1 MPEEPVDPAPQQ
13 PPHADEAAAFPSL
26 MELAQLMPQ
35 YEMHEIIGIGGMGA
49 VYKARQ
55 IALDRWAAI
64 KVLPSAAAQN
74 PEDVQRFIKE
84 ARAMAKLVHPHIVA
98 VFDFGQTYMHHL
110 FLVMEFVEGYDLHQR
125 TRRGEITKERARE
138 VIAQLCDALQFAHD
152 RGVAHRDIKPANIL
166 ITDDWKVKVA
176 DFGLARDLSA
186 QAHPDEVE
194 YGTPDYTA
202 PERLIIGA
210 PVDHRADIY
219 SLGVVIHEMLT
230 GKTPTAAGKDAAKG
244 LPEGFASVIS
254 KCLMSEPGQRYQKAS
269 EVKVALLTATA
280 DNNRSAATTAE
291 ASPSTRHATKRG
303 AVAAGQPA
311 PESLEGYSTYK
322 PSPFDQVKRFL
333 GPLGWAAA
341 CVVLIAIFASAF
353 FKDKGNEEPAKK
365 ASEPAKV
372 VQDTPAPEPA
382 KPAPEKKP
390 EAEPLTMPA
399 VTPEPPAPAMA
410 TAKPTL
416 PEPDKPVTPPAPPQ
430 PLADS
435 APYSV
440 PEGEAGEVAKLAG
453 HKMPVHA
460 VSLLSDQRRVL
471 SASSDGT
478 LRMWDLATQKEI
490 MKIDAGVDQL
500 TRLQVT
506 PDETL
511 VMVYGFRLDK
521 AAFIDLTRGS
531 VTHSAQFPNEQ
542 LAGMVY
548 VPGTKTV
555 VACGS
560 NTEGVDNLWVW
571 KPGQDEK
578 FTLVEAFKGRPY
590 GLGLMP
596 DGREVGINASELTDV
611 EKKRY
616 NSATTRYATD
626 TGVMTRLEGKAV
638 YYITRFFGK
647 PGDAKMVVAGPTP
660 RVITLPD
667 FQVLGALPPAP
678 KEGPF
683 LISGAL
689 VDGDRLALTGWTD
702 NTLRAYEVASG
713 EEVWRQTTPGP
724 VTDMAVN
731 KDSRWAVLGTRHK
744 DGQNQGA
751 GDFDLLVWRL
761 PKWSGLQSDTALQ
774 ITVNTQMVEL
784 EKHDAELADLRQKLR
799 EHSPPPVRADLEAEH
814 QKLDTMYVTA
824 LKRDYPRLSPTEQLA
839 YREEI
844 ERVTQKG
851 PLPAAGT
858 EFTLVQP
865 LQKMR
870 GIYRKQLETLQ
881 TTHDEAV
888 KVAREAAGKLLN
900 ALQEKRSSAG
910 DRVGALRVKAVL
922 REWSEEVVDGTTQ
935 NTNAASSPPTATS
948 AQGGLTGTPT
958 KRPAQTGSVIAI
970 QRKQV
975 NSIPNSFPPHMGL
988 IPKDL
993 GQVVAVTGGNR
1004 HAYALLPNGNIR
1016 GWGPGTEMDVS
1027 AVKDVVQMDCN
1038 GDCTVALMG
1047 DGKAAAWVVG
1057 SGEAPKI
1064 WTPSGSQVP
1073 VRVHAG
1079 QSSSGFVSLSDGSLV
1094 PMGDPKSTP
1103 PGDLG
1108 QIKQLIT
1115 IPGLG
1120 WCALRGRDGTP
1131 AYWGETKAP
1140 VLPLPG
1146 DLRDL
1151 ISLSIGGNFGVAL
1164 QRDGTMTGWGQLAND
1179 QRYRIRKFTAAT
1191 KVYHD
1196 YASRVFPVHRS
1207 DHSWE
1212 LATNPSVPEYEAEDG
1227 VGLLEGR
1234 LRGSIDAVFGDDF
1247 VVALRP

>member
-1 MPEEPVDPAPQQ
+1 
-13 PPHADEAAAFPSL
+13 

-35 YEMHEIIGIGGMGA
+35 YEMHEIVGIGGMGA

-110 FLVMEFVEGYDLHQR
+110 FLVMEFVEGCDLHHR
-125 TRRGEITKERARE
+125 TRKGEITKERARE

-210 PVDHRADIY
+210 KVDHRADIY

-230 GKTPTAAGKDAAKG
+230 GKTPTAAGKDAGKG

-254 KCLMSEPGQRYQKAS
+254 KCLMSDPEERYQKAS

-280 DNNRSAATTAE
+280 EGNRSDTKTAD
-291 ASPSTRHATKRG
+291 ASSTSTKHATKRG
-303 AVAAGQPA
+303 AAPTAHPA
-311 PESLEGYSTYK
+311 PDSLEDYSTYR
-322 PSPFDQVKRFL
+322 PSPFASVKRFL

-341 CVVLIAIFASAF
+341 CVVLVVVFAGVLL
-353 FKDKGNEEPAKK
+353 KDKVSVEEPK
-365 ASEPAKV
+365 STPEPAKV
-372 VQDTPAPEPA
+372 VEAPPAPEPGSA
-382 KPAPEKKP
+382 EAEKKP
-390 EAEPLTMPA
+390 ASEPPPAPA
-399 VTPEPPAPAMA
+399 VTPDAPAPAMA

-416 PEPDKPVTPPAPPQ
+416 PELSKRVTAPAPPQ
-430 PLADS
+430 PLPDS
-435 APYSV
+435 TPYSV
-440 PEGEAGEVAKLAG
+440 PEGEPGEVAKLAG
-453 HKMPVHA
+453 HKLPVYA

-478 LRMWDLATQKEI
+478 LRMWDLVTQKE
-490 MKIDAGVDQL
+490 MMNVNAGVDQL
-500 TRLQVT
+500 TRMQVT
-506 PDETL
+506 PDEKQ

-521 AAFIDLTRGS
+521 AAFIDLGTGA

-542 LAGMVY
+542 LLSMVY
-548 VPGTKTV
+548 VPETKTV
-555 VACGS
+555 VACGT
-560 NTEGVDNLWVW
+560 NADETDNLWVW

-578 FTLVEAFKGRPY
+578 FTRVEGFKGRPY

-626 TGVMTRLEGKAV
+626 TGVMTRIEGRAV
-638 YYITRFFGK
+638 NYITRFFGK
-647 PGDAKMVVAGPTP
+647 PGDAKILTAGSTP
-660 RVITLPD
+660 KVITLPD
-667 FQVLGALPPAP
+667 FQVLATLPAVP

-683 LISGAL
+683 LLSGAL
-689 VDGDRLALTGWTD
+689 VDGERLALTSWSD
-702 NTLRAYEVASG
+702 NTLRAFEVASG
-713 EEVWRQTTPGP
+713 EEVWRQATPAP
-724 VTDMAVN
+724 VTDLAVS
-731 KDSRWAVLGTRHK
+731 KGHDWAVLSTRYK
-744 DGQNQGA
+744 DGKNQGE
-751 GDFDLLVWRL
+751 GEFDLLVWRL
-761 PKWSGLQSDTALQ
+761 PKWSGFQGDKALQ
-774 ITVNTQMVEL
+774 VTVNAQMAEL
-784 EKHDAELADLRQKLR
+784 EKHDAELADLRRKLR
-799 EHSPPPVRADLEAEH
+799 EHSPPPVKADLVAEH
-814 QKLDTMYVTA
+814 QKLDTMYITA
-824 LKRDYPRLSPTEQLA
+824 LKRDYPRLSPTEQQA
-839 YREEI
+839 YRAEI
-844 ERVTQKG
+844 EMITQKS
-851 PLPAAGT
+851 PLPDAGND
-858 EFTLVQP
+858 FTLVPP

-870 GIYRKQLETLQ
+870 GIYRKQLDTLQ
-881 TTHDEAV
+881 STHEAAV
-888 KVAREAAGKLLN
+888 KVARESAEKLLKP
-900 ALQEKRSSAG
+900 LEEKRSSAG
-910 DRVGALRVKAVL
+910 DRAGALRVKTVL
-922 REWSEEVVDGTTQ
+922 QEWSDEAVNNGGQ
-935 NTNAASSPPTATS
+935 ATS
-948 AQGGLTGTPT
+948 ASAPSASPAPAKTDLTSTPT
-958 KRPAQTGSVIAI
+958 KRPVQAGSVIAI

-975 NSIPNSFPPHMGL
+975 NSISNMFPPHMGL

-993 GQVVAVTGGNR
+993 GQVVAIAGGSR
-1004 HAYALLPNGNIR
+1004 HAYALLPDGEIR
-1016 GWGPGTEMDVS
+1016 GWGPGTELDVS
-1027 AVKDVVQMDCN
+1027 AIKDVVQMDCN
-1038 GDCTVALMG
+1038 GDCTVALMSN
-1047 DGKAAAWVVG
+1047 GKAAAWDIT
-1057 SGEAPKI
+1057 SSEAPKI
-1064 WTPSGSQVP
+1064 WSPTGSQVP

-1079 QSSSGFVSLSDGSLV
+1079 PGSSGFVSLSDGSLV
-1094 PMGDPKSTP
+1094 PMGDPGSTP
-1103 PGDLG
+1103 PGDMG
-1108 QIKQLIT
+1108 QIRQLIT
-1115 IPGLG
+1115 LPSLG

-1131 AYWGETKAP
+1131 AYWGENKAP
-1140 VLPLPG
+1140 VIPMPG

-1151 ISLSIGGNFGVAL
+1151 ISLSIGGEYGVAL

-1196 YASRVFPVHRS
+1196 YAGRVFPVHRS

-1212 LATNPSVPEYEAEDG
+1212 LATNPSVPEYEAEDN

-1234 LRGSIDAVFGDDF
+1234 LRGAIDAVFGDDF